1 MSPLCEGWGPERK
14 RHTPAWECDIK
25 HTRKTTSTSSVT
37 FIQYL
42 LHACIIFTLLS
53 LHLLFFCTK
62 HYWAVTQMRS
72 TRGCHSTRD
81 LISIST
87 FPFPRRVNRSI
98 SVWTVDGDHCNKKQ
112 PDRGCRWHCDSF
124 TFILNSPQRGWLVG
138 QIIVMHP
145 GLNMLHCTYMQ
156 GDEIKKSSLVFCDFH
171 HLSLTFQPFTLR
183 L

>member
-1 MSPLCEGWGPERK
+1 MY
-14 RHTPAWECDIK
+14 HIY
-25 HTRKTTSTSSVT
+25 TS
-37 FIQYL
+37 
-42 LHACIIFTLLS
+42 IFAS
-53 LHLLFFCTK
+53 FLFFCTK

-72 TRGCHSTRD
+72 TRGGHSTRD

-171 HLSLTFQPFTLR
+171 HLSLTFQPLYIKTLMTNDIFLSLWLQR
-183 L
+183 HCWALPDAGGLQIHLWCTQKCIQA